1 MPVGGSIQRLP
12 HQRQQE
18 RPCRHRRVQVLLRLP
33 LQLASVG
40 CQQEEPGDD
49 DHRLH
54 GRSGSGRPHIKRNL
68 DKTSPRYFLQI
79 FKFIKISTIHLV
91 FAPIMRMRDFE
102 RSLI

>member
-1 MPVGGSIQRLP
+1 MPVGGNIQRLP

-54 GRSGSGRPHIKRNL
+54 GRSESGRFPISFDKSNLFKIHIHIYKNIYCPPSICPHYAHSR
-68 DKTSPRYFLQI
+68 P
-79 FKFIKISTIHLV
+79 
-91 FAPIMRMRDFE
+91 
-102 RSLI
+102 

>member
-1 MPVGGSIQRLP
+1 MEAAYNVFLTSANRSVPVAIAVYRYCCVFHSNWLLSAVNRKNLEMMIIAYMAGQNQGG
-12 HQRQQE
+12 
-18 RPCRHRRVQVLLRLP
+18 
-33 LQLASVG
+33 
-40 CQQEEPGDD
+40 
-49 DHRLH
+49 
-54 GRSGSGRPHIKRNL
+54 RNL